1 MPNNPAPALST
12 FYNYYK
18 TERGYHE
25 RSINPTTAWTATTPY
40 SFFAFDLNNHLELL
54 NNKQIFLI
62 AGENAHSR
70 YHSETIAELIP
81 HNTEITIIPE
91 ADHCDLYDKKNLMPF
106 DKIEAF
112 FNNM

>member
-18 TERGYHE
+18 TSRGYHE
-25 RSINPTTAWTATTPY
+25 RSINSTTAWTATTLY

-70 YHSETIAELIP
+70 YHSETIAELIL
-81 HNTEITIIPE
+81 HNTELTIIPE
-91 ADHCDLYDKKNLMPF
+91 ADHCDLYNKKNLIPF